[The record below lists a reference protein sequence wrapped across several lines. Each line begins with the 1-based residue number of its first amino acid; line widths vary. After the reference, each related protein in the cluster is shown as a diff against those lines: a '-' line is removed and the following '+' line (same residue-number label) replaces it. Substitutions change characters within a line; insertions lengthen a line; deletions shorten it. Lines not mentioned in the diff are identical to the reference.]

1 MPGKRQATHPFLFG
15 LYHARE
21 AGVHSTL
28 PAVQSAAMLFLFPWF
43 MRPVLLL
50 PDFLCAMIISDS
62 KQHLGVTGMAT
73 ELEIMAHAKTYLD
86 KLAGGINPLSDEPL
100 PETDVVR
107 QERISR
113 CLSYVSDILRQVIEK
128 GGLKKPSSRGTVPFH
143 LTPQQTA
150 HYIFPE
156 MPVSLSV
163 ITTQLNALVENPNM
177 KKLTYRSI
185 ASLLEQEG
193 YIIQVTDPNGKSR
206 RMPTEKGKALG
217 ISTAD
222 RLGSR
227 GYYTVVLYNSNAQQY
242 ILDHMEAIAQI
253 ARDQQTETA
262 SPASDPPGESI
273 RSDSMDG

>member
-1 MPGKRQATHPFLFG
+1 MASETCSVLSWALFPRDKTLFFSDILPVLSR
-15 LYHARE
+15 LYHAE
-21 AGVHSTL
+21 AAGVHL
-28 PAVQSAAMLFLFPWF
+28 HCCAVAARFPMCYHHF
-43 MRPVLLL
+43 QQK
-50 PDFLCAMIISDS
+50 I
-62 KQHLGVTGMAT
+62 HHGVTGMAT
-73 ELEIMAHAKTYLD
+73 ELEIMMHAKTYLD

-143 LTPQQTA
+143 LTPEQAA
-150 HYIFPE
+150 HYLFPE

-163 ITTQLNALVENPNM
+163 ITTQLNALAENPDM

-185 ASLLEQEG
+185 AALLEQEG
-193 YIIQVTDPNGKSR
+193 YIVQVTDPNGKSR
-206 RMPTEKGKALG
+206 RLPTEKGKALG
-217 ISTAD
+217 ISTVD

-253 ARDQQTETA
+253 AREQQTETV
-262 SPASDPPGESI
+262 SPAADRPEESI
-273 RSDSMDG
+273 RTDS